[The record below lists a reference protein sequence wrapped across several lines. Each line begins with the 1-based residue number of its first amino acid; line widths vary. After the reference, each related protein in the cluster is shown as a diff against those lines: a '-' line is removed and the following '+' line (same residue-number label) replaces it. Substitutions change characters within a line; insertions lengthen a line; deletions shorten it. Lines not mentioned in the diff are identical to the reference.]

1 MKIREPVVVTGADGL
16 LGRHM
21 VNRLLREGVRV
32 RALLMPGQNPD
43 PHWTDGHYKQK
54 AEVFFG
60 DIRKPETLIAQIGRA
75 HV

>member
-32 RALLMPGQNPD
+32 RALLLPGQKPD
-43 PHWTDGHYKQK
+43 PHWMPR
-54 AEVFFG
+54 FFSV
-60 DIRKPETLIAQIGRA
+60 IYASLKLLSPSCREREPSAIMPPS
-75 HV
+75 